1 MVDELGTSGRGRLSL
16 LFFSLLTLMLTGCS
30 GGDTTI
36 TTWIISAMAGISPII
51 IRASS
56 KFAGAICG
64 LTWNGKE
71 FIDSGDHGRLL
82 QSAVTFDGL
91 GERYNPT
98 EGGSQDDWSLDV
110 SDSVLKAI
118 RAKDNLLETET
129 QMAYWL
135 KPGEPDQEGKPA
147 VNTTGL
153 SDTVLFKKV
162 EIKGHTIDYAVKFR
176 VPQDYASARFEVLT
190 AYMPVEFDKVWRL
203 DNGELVSGEGNN
215 TLPLV
220 LSCGDHAMGIYAKGA
235 IYDSFSPSDMLNPV
249 VKWNVLYEKRPV
261 PTGDYDFQ
269 CYVVVGSLEN
279 VRDGLKVLN
288 G

>member
-1 MVDELGTSGRGRLSL
+1 MTVL
-16 LFFSLLTLMLTGCS
+16 LFSLLALMLTGCS
-30 GGDTTI
+30 GGETTI

-56 KFAGAICG
+56 KFAGAIDS

-91 GERYNPT
+91 GERYTPT

-110 SDSVLKAI
+110 SDSVLKAV
-118 RAKDNLLETET
+118 RAKDNLLETTT
-129 QMAYWL
+129 QMAFWL
-135 KPGEPDQEGKPA
+135 KPGLPDQEGNPA

-162 EIKGHTIDYAVKFR
+162 EIKGHIIDYAIRFR
-176 VPQDYASARFEVLT
+176 VEKDYASARFEVLT

-203 DNGELVSGEGNN
+203 DNG
-215 TLPLV
+215 
-220 LSCGDHAMGIYAKGA
+220 DHAMGICARGA
-235 IYDSFSPSDMLNPV
+235 IYDSFDAQDMLNPV
-249 VKWNVLYEKRPV
+249 VKWNVLYTREPV
-261 PTGDYDFQ
+261 PAGDYDFQ
-269 CYVVVGSLEN
+269 CYVVVGSLED
-279 VRDGLKVLN
+279 VRDGLKALN